1 MSRISQRVKF
11 TFQIE
16 DVKDPII
23 YNLGKTFDLITNIRR
38 ADINDEVGWVILE
51 LQGEEKSVT
60 NGLEWITSLGV
71 RVDPIGGD
79 IIEG

>member
-51 LQGEEKSVT
+51 LQGEEKAVT
-60 NGLEWITSLGV
+60 NGLEWVTSLGV

>member
-23 YNLGKTFDLITNIRR
+23 YNLGKNFDLITNIRR

-51 LQGEEKSVT
+51 IQGEEKSVT

>member
-1 MSRISQRVKF
+1 MSFISQRVKF

-23 YNLGKTFDLITNIRR
+23 YDLGNNFDLITNIRR

-51 LQGEEKSVT
+51 VQGEEISVT

>member
-23 YNLGKTFDLITNIRR
+23 YNLGKNFDLTTNIRR

>member
-23 YNLGKTFDLITNIRR
+23 YNLGKNFNLITNIRR

>member
-23 YNLGKTFDLITNIRR
+23 YNLGKNFDLVTNIRR

-51 LQGEEKSVT
+51 LQGDEKAVT
-60 NGLEWITSLGV
+60 NGLEWVTSLGV

>member
-23 YNLGKTFDLITNIRR
+23 YNLGKNFDLITNIRR
-38 ADINDEVGWVILE
+38 ADINDEVGWVVLE
-51 LQGEEKSVT
+51 IQGEENSVA
-60 NGLEWITSLGV
+60 NGLEWVTSLGV

>member
-23 YNLGKTFDLITNIRR
+23 YNLGKNFDLVTNIRR

-51 LQGEEKSVT
+51 LQGEEKAVT
-60 NGLEWITSLGV
+60 NGLEWVTSLGV

>member
-23 YNLGKTFDLITNIRR
+23 YNLGKHFDLITNIRR

-51 LQGEEKSVT
+51 LQGDEKSVT

>member
-1 MSRISQRVKF
+1 MPTISQRVKF

-23 YNLGKTFDLITNIRR
+23 YNLGKNFDLITNIRR

-51 LQGEEKSVT
+51 VQGEENSVT

>member
-1 MSRISQRVKF
+1 MSFISQRVKF

-23 YNLGKTFDLITNIRR
+23 YNLGKNFDLITNIRR

-51 LQGEEKSVT
+51 VQGEENSVT

>member
-1 MSRISQRVKF
+1 MSLISQRVKF

-23 YNLGKTFDLITNIRR
+23 YNLGKNFDLITNIRR

>member
-23 YNLGKTFDLITNIRR
+23 YNLGKNFDLITNIRR

>member
-1 MSRISQRVKF
+1 MAHIKQRVKF

-23 YNLGKTFDLITNIRR
+23 YNLGKNFDLVTNIRR

-51 LQGEEKSVT
+51 IQGKENSVT
-60 NGLEWITSLGV
+60 DGLNWITSLGV

>member
-1 MSRISQRVKF
+1 MSTISQRVKF

-23 YNLGKTFDLITNIRR
+23 YNLGKNFDLITNIRR

-51 LQGEEKSVT
+51 VQGEENSVT

>member
-16 DVKDPII
+16 DVKAPII

-51 LQGEEKSVT
+51 LQGEEKAVT
-60 NGLEWITSLGV
+60 NGLEWVTSLGV

>member
-1 MSRISQRVKF
+1 MAHIKQRVKF

-23 YNLGKTFDLITNIRR
+23 YNLGKNFDLVTNIRR

-51 LQGEEKSVT
+51 IQGKESSVDD
-60 NGLEWITSLGV
+60 GLNWITSLGV

>member
-1 MSRISQRVKF
+1 MSRITQRVKF

-16 DVKDPII
+16 DVKDPIL

-51 LQGEEKSVT
+51 LQGEEKAVT
-60 NGLEWITSLGV
+60 NGLEWVTSLGV

-79 IIEG
+79 LIEG

>member
-1 MSRISQRVKF
+1 MSQISQRVKF

-23 YNLGKTFDLITNIRR
+23 YNLGKNFDLITNIRR

>member
-23 YNLGKTFDLITNIRR
+23 YNLGKNFDLITNIRR

-60 NGLEWITSLGV
+60 DGLEWITSLGV

>member
-23 YNLGKTFDLITNIRR
+23 YNLGKNFDLITNIRR

-51 LQGEEKSVT
+51 LQGEEKAVT

>member
-1 MSRISQRVKF
+1 MSRVSQRVKF

-23 YNLGKTFDLITNIRR
+23 YNLGRNFDLITNIRR

>member
-1 MSRISQRVKF
+1 MSQISQRVKF

-23 YNLGKTFDLITNIRR
+23 YNLGKNFDLITNIRR

-51 LQGEEKSVT
+51 VQGEENSVT
-60 NGLEWITSLGV
+60 NGLEWITTLGV

>member
-1 MSRISQRVKF
+1 MAHIKQRVKF

-23 YNLGKTFDLITNIRR
+23 YNLGKNFDLVTNIRR

-51 LQGEEKSVT
+51 IQGKESSVT
-60 NGLEWITSLGV
+60 DGLNWITSMGV
-71 RVDPIGGD
+71 REDPIGGD

>member
-1 MSRISQRVKF
+1 MSQISQRVKF

-16 DVKDPII
+16 DLKDPIL
-23 YNLGKTFDLITNIRR
+23 YNLGKNFDLITNIRR

>member
-1 MSRISQRVKF
+1 MPTISQRVKF

-23 YNLGKTFDLITNIRR
+23 YNLGKNFDLITNIRR

-51 LQGEEKSVT
+51 IHGEEDSVT
-60 NGLEWITSLGV
+60 KGLEWITSLGV

>member
-23 YNLGKTFDLITNIRR
+23 YNLGTNFDLITNIRR
-38 ADINDEVGWVILE
+38 ADINDEIGWVILE
-51 LQGEEKSVT
+51 IQGEEDAVT

>member
-1 MSRISQRVKF
+1 MPTISQRVKF

-23 YNLGKTFDLITNIRR
+23 YNLGKNFDLITNIRR

-51 LQGEEKSVT
+51 IRGEENSVT

>member
-23 YNLGKTFDLITNIRR
+23 YNLGTNFDLITNIRR

-51 LQGEEKSVT
+51 IQGEEDAVT

>member
-1 MSRISQRVKF
+1 MPTISQRVKF

-23 YNLGKTFDLITNIRR
+23 YNLGKNFDLITNIRR

-51 LQGEEKSVT
+51 IHVEENSVT

>member
-23 YNLGKTFDLITNIRR
+23 YNLGKNFDLITNIRR

-51 LQGEEKSVT
+51 LQGEEKAVT
-60 NGLEWITSLGV
+60 NGLEWVTSLGV

>member
-38 ADINDEVGWVILE
+38 ADINDEVGWGILD
-51 LQGEEKSVT
+51 LQGEEKAVT
-60 NGLEWITSLGV
+60 NGLEWVTSLGV